1 VDFPASKPGKEE
13 DVMEYLKPA
22 ALVGTLVYSVIGV
35 VIMFIAFIVIDKI
48 TPYDLWK
55 ELCENRNQ
63 PIATVAAAFCIAIAI
78 IIAAAIHS

>member
-1 VDFPASKPGKEE
+1 
-13 DVMEYLKPA
+13 MEYLKPA
-22 ALVGTLVYSVIGV
+22 ALIGSVLYSLIGI
-35 VIMFIAFIVIDKI
+35 VIMYVAFVVIDKI

-63 PIATVAAAFCIAIAI
+63 PIATVAAAFLIAIAI

>member
-1 VDFPASKPGKEE
+1 MV
-13 DVMEYLKPA
+13 EYLKPA
-22 ALVGTLVYSVIGV
+22 ALIGTFLYSVIGI
-35 VIMFIAFIVIDKI
+35 VIMFVGFIVIDKL

-63 PIATVAAAFCIAIAI
+63 PVATVAAAFCIAISI

>member
-1 VDFPASKPGKEE
+1 MV
-13 DVMEYLKPA
+13 EYLKPA
-22 ALVGTLVYSVIGV
+22 ALIGTVVYSVIGIA
-35 VIMFIAFIVIDKI
+35 IMFVGFILIDKL

-63 PIATVAAAFCIAIAI
+63 PVATVAAAFCIAISI

>member
-1 VDFPASKPGKEE
+1 MV
-13 DVMEYLKPA
+13 EYLKPA
-22 ALVGTLVYSVIGV
+22 ALIGTIVYSVIGI
-35 VIMFIAFIVIDKI
+35 VIMFVGFIVIDKL

-63 PIATVAAAFCIAIAI
+63 PIATVAAAFVIAIGI

>member
-1 VDFPASKPGKEE
+1 
-13 DVMEYLKPA
+13 MEYLKPA
-22 ALVGTLVYSVIGV
+22 ALIGSILYSLIGII
-35 VIMFIAFIVIDKI
+35 IMYVSFIVIDKI

-63 PIATVAAAFCIAIAI
+63 PIATVAAAFLIAIAI

>member
-1 VDFPASKPGKEE
+1 MV
-13 DVMEYLKPA
+13 EYLKPA
-22 ALVGTLVYSVIGV
+22 ALIGTLVYSVIGIA
-35 VIMFIAFIVIDKI
+35 IMFIGFIIIDKL

-63 PIATVAAAFCIAIAI
+63 PIATVAAAFCIAISI

>member
-1 VDFPASKPGKEE
+1 MV
-13 DVMEYLKPA
+13 EYLKPA
-22 ALVGTLVYSVIGV
+22 ALIGTLVYSVIGIA
-35 VIMFIAFIVIDKI
+35 IMFVGFIVVDKL

-63 PIATVAAAFCIAIAI
+63 PIATVAAAFCIAISI

>member
-1 VDFPASKPGKEE
+1 
-13 DVMEYLKPA
+13 MEYLKPA
-22 ALVGTLVYSVIGV
+22 ALIGSILYSLIGI
-35 VIMFIAFIVIDKI
+35 VIMFVGFVVIDKL

-63 PIATVAAAFCIAIAI
+63 PIATVAAAFCIGIAI

>member
-1 VDFPASKPGKEE
+1 MF
-13 DVMEYLKPA
+13 EYLKPV
-22 ALVGTLVYSVIGV
+22 ALIGTLVYSAIGV
-35 VIMFIAFIVIDKI
+35 AIMFGAFILIDKL

-63 PIATVAAAFCIAIAI
+63 PIATLAAAICLGISI

>member
-1 VDFPASKPGKEE
+1 
-13 DVMEYLKPA
+13 MEYLKPA
-22 ALVGTLVYSVIGV
+22 ALVGTLVYSAIGV
-35 VIMFIAFIVIDKI
+35 IVMFVSFIVIDKL

-63 PIATVAAAFCIAIAI
+63 PIATLAAAIFLGISI

>member
-1 VDFPASKPGKEE
+1 
-13 DVMEYLKPA
+13 MEYLKPA

-35 VIMFIAFIVIDKI
+35 IIMFIAFIVIDKL

-63 PIATVAAAFCIAIAI
+63 PIATLAAAIFLGIAI

>member
-1 VDFPASKPGKEE
+1 
-13 DVMEYLKPA
+13 MEYLKPA

-35 VIMFIAFIVIDKI
+35 VIMYVAFVIIDKV

-63 PIATVAAAFCIAIAI
+63 SIATVAAAFLIGISI

>member
-1 VDFPASKPGKEE
+1 
-13 DVMEYLKPA
+13 MIEYLKPA

-35 VIMFIAFIVIDKI
+35 AIMFVAFVVIDKL

-63 PIATVAAAFCIAIAI
+63 PVATLAAAIFIGIAI

>member
-1 VDFPASKPGKEE
+1 
-13 DVMEYLKPA
+13 MIEYLKPA
-22 ALVGTLVYSVIGV
+22 ALVGTIVYSLIG
-35 VIMFIAFIVIDKI
+35 IAFMFASFIVIDKL

-63 PIATVAAAFCIAIAI
+63 PVATLAAAIFIGISI

>member
-1 VDFPASKPGKEE
+1 MV
-13 DVMEYLKPA
+13 EYLKPA
-22 ALVGTLVYSVIGV
+22 ALIGTIVYSVIGI
-35 VIMFIAFIVIDKI
+35 VIMFVGFIVIDKL

-63 PIATVAAAFCIAIAI
+63 PVATVAAAFLIAIGI

>member
-1 VDFPASKPGKEE
+1 MV
-13 DVMEYLKPA
+13 EYLKPA
-22 ALVGTLVYSVIGV
+22 ALIGTLVYSVIGV
-35 VIMFIAFIVIDKI
+35 VIMFVSFIIIDKL

-63 PIATVAAAFCIAIAI
+63 PIATVAAAFLLAIAI